1 METWPQPLVKGE
13 RSRYNG
19 SNAKKWEG
27 TTLAQTMES
36 VRRKKKKHPFRRA
49 FWRFYTVLVVLSA
62 VIVVGNGAWS
72 LMVRPP
78 SVAQPPDVIQGDS
91 GTPPKDEDG
100 GGTVDSPP
108 VVPTRVRKE
117 QFYNILLVGCD
128 DGHGNADTMM
138 VMGYDVK
145 NGKVGVVSV
154 PRDTM
159 IDRTWTSF
167 PKLNAAYGK
176 GGVELLKQ
184 EIGATLGIPIDYYV
198 RVDLKAFVEIVDEL
212 GGIDFNVPQDMY
224 HDDEGGF
231 VINLKKGQQHLTG
244 RKALELVRFRGYSNA
259 DIGRTHVQQQVL
271 TALAKKL
278 LSWGAIT
285 KIQPFLEIFDRYVDT
300 DLAITDMLFLAQS
313 ALAVDTQ
320 SGVTTQTLEGRGDA
334 KKGKY
339 SWCYELDPDK
349 TLQVVNDLLNPYT
362 TPITREDMALVT
374 ADSYYY
380 AD

>member
-1 METWPQPLVKGE
+1 M
-13 RSRYNG
+13 
-19 SNAKKWEG
+19 
-27 TTLAQTMES
+27 
-36 VRRKKKKHPFRRA
+36 
-49 FWRFYTVLVVLSA
+49 VLVALSA

-78 SVAQPPDVIQGDS
+78 PVAQPPDVVQGEP
-91 GTPPKDEDG
+91 GTPSQDQNGDG
-100 GGTVDSPP
+100 VADDQPAAP
-108 VVPTRVRKE
+108 ARVRKE

-176 GGVELLKQ
+176 GGVALLKQ

-198 RVDLKAFVEIVDEL
+198 RVDLKAFVEIVDQL
-212 GGIDFNVPQDMY
+212 GGIDFDVPQDMY

-231 VINLKKGQQHLTG
+231 IIDLKKGPQHLNG
-244 RKALELVRFRGYSNA
+244 RKTLELVRFRGYSNA

-278 LSWGAIT
+278 LSWGTIT

-300 DLAITDMLFLAQS
+300 DMSVTDMLFFAQS
-313 ALAVDTQ
+313 ALMIDTQ
-320 SGVTTQTLEGRGDA
+320 NGVTTTTLEGRGDA

-349 TLQVVNDLLNPYT
+349 TVQVVNELLDPYT
-362 TPITREDMALVT
+362 TPITMEDMALVK

-380 AD
+380 DS